1 MWNQEE
7 QYKTAWQEY
16 RAEGRPEETI
26 RNALFALSQFD
37 VSFYKHFSEAE
48 VMLFVKLKLVKLNE
62 QSLSFIQLG
71 QITSR
76 QFFFFKALSCLLG
89 KVCAE
94 NRLKESFG
102 Q

>member
-1 MWNQEE
+1 MWNQKE
-7 QYKTAWQEY
+7 QYKIAWQEY
-16 RAEGRPEETI
+16 RAEGRPEEII

-37 VSFYKHFSEAE
+37 FSFYKHFSEAE

-62 QSLSFIQLG
+62 QSLSFIQFG
-71 QITSR
+71 QIPSGH
-76 QFFFFKALSCLLG
+76 FFFKAVSCLLG